1 MQTLHFRDFYIR
13 VVIMLGEKKAQQKS
27 LASPSGLRE
36 TCHATRE
43 DDHTSYFLLEI
54 EEVKHTIY

>member
-1 MQTLHFRDFYIR
+1 
-13 VVIMLGEKKAQQKS
+13 MLGEKKAQQKS